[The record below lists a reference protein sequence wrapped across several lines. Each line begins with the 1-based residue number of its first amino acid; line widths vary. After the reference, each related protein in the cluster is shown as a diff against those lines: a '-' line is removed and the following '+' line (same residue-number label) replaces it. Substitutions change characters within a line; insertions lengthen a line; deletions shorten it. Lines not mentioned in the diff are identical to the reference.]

1 MDRTITSDKERVS
14 RAEKNKNGKQ
24 WFKDKADLLDGR
36 HNTNYLGYGG
46 VSEYRRKKVNYDLF
60 NNILN
65 LEDFEY
71 VCQPFGAE
79 AGELPAKMV
88 NRDIVS
94 GKVKALLGME
104 MKRAFPYSV
113 LATNSEATT
122 RKEQEEFGRIKQFVI
137 NSIVEP
143 IKQEIELKYQQ
154 QLQGDLTEDQKA
166 QIQQQIKQELEAA
179 TPPQI
184 REYMQREHQD
194 PAEVLGQQLLNF
206 LIKKLDV
213 KRKFS
218 KGFKHGLISGEEVF
232 YVGEMNDHPFM
243 AEVNPIRFGYD
254 KSPDEEFIE
263 NGEWAIAEYRLVPSE
278 VVKFFGKQLKPR
290 EIDKIYENYAYY
302 TDQSVYEELFTFR
315 EDTRVTES
323 NTIRVL
329 HCTWK
334 SLRKIK
340 FLTYL
345 DKNGK
350 QQEMIVDES
359 YKLNRE
365 AGDISIVSE
374 WMPEVYETWKI
385 GPDVYVN
392 MRAIPGQFKDL
403 DNLHECKLPYYGV
416 AYDNLNSETT
426 SLVDRMKVYQ
436 YYYNIVMYRLELLLA
451 SDKGKKVL
459 MNINAIPDSAGID
472 IEKWQYFFESTPFM
486 WYDPNEEGTEYSDAN
501 TIAKQIDLS
510 LVSDIAKYIDLAN
523 YLKAECG
530 KSVGITEQVEGQIG
544 PNEAVTNTRQN
555 ITQSSHIL
563 EPYFDLHNHV
573 KRNVLQAL
581 LEQAKVTYSRTQP
594 EVLSYV
600 LDDLSQEVIK
610 MDISLL
616 ENSTLGIFI
625 ADSAKADEIKN
636 MIQQLAHAALQNQKV
651 EFSDVISVVK
661 SESIPEAEEKLK
673 VAEDNRRKF
682 ESSQTDKTIQAQ
694 AEQAEKMRQ
703 FEREKHQM
711 EMEKIQLKEEER
723 RKTEIIKAS
732 FMGASFNPDQDA
744 DNDGIN
750 DFLEVASKNADL
762 QVKIGKQKLDEEKF
776 RYQKEK
782 DAKDQKLKEKELELK
797 KKQGNT
803 KK

>member
-46 VSEYRRKKVNYDLF
+46 VSEHRRKKVNYDLF

>member
-46 VSEYRRKKVNYDLF
+46 VSEHRRKKVNYDLF

-544 PNEAVTNTRQN
+544 PNEAVTNTRQ
-555 ITQSSHIL
+555 TQSSHIL